1 LRNNQTSL
9 ASRYCS
15 KFALRAGNN
24 CRTGREAEKFATVV
38 IICVAGA
45 VLGLVIALVSARLV
59 LPIVLRS
66 LEERSHD
73 RTIGLPWATWL
84 NDAARLRA
92 LVIAVYRYAIPLLF
106 AATGATVAYYLF
118 VADAR

>member
-1 LRNNQTSL
+1 MAGL
-9 ASRYCS
+9 AERM
-15 KFALRAGNN
+15 
-24 CRTGREAEKFATVV
+24 EKFAMVV

-59 LPIVLRS
+59 LPMVLRS

-73 RTIGLPWATWL
+73 RRIGPPWATWL

-92 LVIAVYRYAIPLLF
+92 LVIAVYRYVIPLVF
-106 AATGATVAYYLF
+106 AAVGAMAAYYLF